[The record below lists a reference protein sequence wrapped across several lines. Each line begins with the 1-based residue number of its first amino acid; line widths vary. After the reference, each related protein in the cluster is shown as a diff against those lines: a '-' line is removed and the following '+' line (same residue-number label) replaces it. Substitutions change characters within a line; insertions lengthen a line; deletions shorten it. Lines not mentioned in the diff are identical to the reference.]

1 MPDLAATARTL
12 LLYTLWADRQMLGAV
27 AGVTPEDLVRNTGS
41 SYPSLLATL
50 AHVLGAQ
57 RMWLSRIAG
66 RPLDRVP
73 GIDDF
78 PDAEALAAGWAD
90 TASEIEFFLA
100 SLTDAQLD
108 TELTWSNTK
117 GQTFTRPLWQPV
129 LHLVNHTTYHRGQ
142 AVTMLR
148 QLGYGAPCTDLIYF
162 LLEKG

>member
-1 MPDLAATARTL
+1 MADLAATARTL
-12 LLYTLWADRQMLGAV
+12 LLYTLWADRQMLGAI

-41 SYPSLLATL
+41 SFPSLLATL

-73 GIDDF
+73 GIDDY
-78 PDAEALAAGWAD
+78 PDGEALAAGWAD

-100 SLTDAQLD
+100 SLTDAQLA

-129 LHLVNHTTYHRGQ
+129 LQLVNHTTYHRGQ

-148 QLGYGAPCTDLIYF
+148 QLGYAAPCTDLIYF